1 MYHSRPETAV
11 ILQETGCAVAG
22 SGVMMKANPARN
34 AQGNFLYKDLI
45 AQLNPRHPLLKRAA
59 TIPWE
64 RFEQEFSGLYSEHGR
79 PAKPIRLMVGLMIL
93 KQLENLSDERVIEA
107 WVQNPYY
114 QAFCGEIHF
123 QWKLPCDH
131 SDFTY
136 FRRRIGED
144 GARLI
149 FEVSVDLHGDDAKE
163 REITVD
169 TTVQEKNITFPTDV
183 KLLTKIIKKCRK
195 IAADEG
201 LGLRRSFRRELP
213 GLLRQRFKSRKSI
226 KRIRT
231 MAGVLIREL
240 ERKLP
245 REAMARH
252 AEGLQL
258 FQRVHDQMRADK
270 NKVFSLHEPDVLCI
284 GKGKEH
290 KKYEFGRKAS
300 IAVTKTTGVIVG
312 AMSFNKNIFDGHT
325 LPDVLEQV
333 WQITETCP
341 EAAICDRGYRG
352 RKRVGDVNILTP
364 GRPKKSD
371 TAYQRRKA
379 RERFRRRAGIE
390 PVIGHLKHDHRMV
403 RNFLK
408 GDIGDAINLFMA
420 CAAFNF
426 RKWMRAVMHF
436 LSLLTLR
443 ILYRIARQPGLA
455 AS

>member
-1 MYHSRPETAV
+1 M
-11 ILQETGCAVAG
+11 QNTGRAVAG
-22 SGVMMKANPARN
+22 SGVMMKAKPARN
-34 AQGNFLYKDLI
+34 DQGNFLYKDLI
-45 AQLNPRHPLLKRAA
+45 DQLNPSHPLLTLAA
-59 TIPWE
+59 AIPWE
-64 RFEQEFSGLYSEHGR
+64 RFEQEFSGLYSQRGR

-93 KQLENLSDERVIEA
+93 KQFENLSDERVIEA

-123 QWKLPCDH
+123 QWKPPCDH

-144 GARLI
+144 GAHLI
-149 FEVSVDLHGDDAKE
+149 FEVSVGLHGDGAKE

-213 GLLRQRFKSRKSI
+213 GLLRQRFKSRKTI

-245 REAMARH
+245 KEALARH
-252 AEGLQL
+252 TESLQL
-258 FQRVHDQMRADK
+258 FQRVHDQKRTDK
-270 NKVFSLHEPDVLCI
+270 DKIYSLHEPDVLCI

-333 WQITETCP
+333 WQTTEVCP
-341 EAAICDRGYRG
+341 EVAICDRGYRG
-352 RKRVGDVNILTP
+352 RKKVGDTSILTP

-371 TAYQRRKA
+371 TPYQRRKA
-379 RERFRRRAGIE
+379 RQRFRRRAGIE
-390 PVIGHLKHDHRMV
+390 PVIGHLKHDHRMA

-408 GDIGDAINLFMA
+408 GTLGDSINLFMA

-426 RKWMRAVMHF
+426 RKWVRAVIHF
-436 LSLLTLR
+436 LTLLSLRLSFGS
-443 ILYRIARQPGLA
+443 ARPRKLA
-455 AS
+455 AA